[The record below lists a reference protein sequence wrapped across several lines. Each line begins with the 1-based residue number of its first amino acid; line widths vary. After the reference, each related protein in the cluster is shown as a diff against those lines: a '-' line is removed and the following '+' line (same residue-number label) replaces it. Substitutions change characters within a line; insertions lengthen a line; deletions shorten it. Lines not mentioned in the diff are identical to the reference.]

1 MKKIALFINSLQ
13 KGGSV
18 RVIVNLAEYFHGK
31 GYEVLLVTQYKREVE
46 YDINPAD
53 IKMELRLYQTDE
65 VQVYNPEPDNI
76 RFIFLCIL

>member
-13 KGGSV
+13 KGGSE

-46 YDINPAD
+46 YDINPA
-53 IKMELRLYQTDE
+53 IKEYILNR
-65 VQVYNPEPDNI
+65 I
-76 RFIFLCIL
+76 RVSLVAEEFIILL